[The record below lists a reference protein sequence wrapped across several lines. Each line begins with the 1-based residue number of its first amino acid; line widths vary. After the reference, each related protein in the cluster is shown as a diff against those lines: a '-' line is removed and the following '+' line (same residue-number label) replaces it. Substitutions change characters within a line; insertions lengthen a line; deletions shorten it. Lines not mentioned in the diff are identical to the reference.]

1 MIIDK
6 DEQILVTYVIN
17 NGTSFVTDKT
27 ILNPKY
33 VSNPKYAPK
42 GIYLLNEAE
51 FTEALRDTIA
61 EKVRNGSY
69 SSYNIAIIN
78 WWRYKENRNA

>member
-6 DEQILVTYVIN
+6 DEQILVTYIIN
-17 NGTSFVTDKT
+17 GGSFVTEKV

-42 GIYLLNEAE
+42 GIYLVNEAE

-69 SSYNIAIIN
+69 FSYNIAIIN
-78 WWRYKENRNA
+78 WWRYKEDRNS

>member
-17 NGTSFVTDKT
+17 GKSFVTEKVV
-27 ILNPKY
+27 LNPKY

-42 GIYLLNEAE
+42 SIYMLNEAE

-69 SSYNIAIIN
+69 FSYNIAIIN
-78 WWRYKENRNA
+78 WWRYKEDRNS

>member
-17 NGTSFVTDKT
+17 NGTSFVTEKI

-33 VSNPKYAPK
+33 ASNPKYAPK
-42 GIYLLNEAE
+42 DIYLLNEAE
-51 FTEALRDTIA
+51 FTEALRDTIT

>member
-17 NGTSFVTDKT
+17 GKSFVTEKV

-33 VSNPKYAPK
+33 VSNPKCAPK

-51 FTEALRDTIA
+51 LTEALRDTIA
-61 EKVRNGSY
+61 EKARNGSY
-69 SSYNIAIIN
+69 NNYNIAIVN

>member
-1 MIIDK
+1 MIIGK
-6 DEQILVTYVIN
+6 DEQILVTYTIN
-17 NGTSFVTDKT
+17 SKAFVTEKVV
-27 ILNPKY
+27 LNPKY

-42 GIYLLNEAE
+42 GIYLVNEAE

-69 SSYNIAIIN
+69 FSYNIAIIN
-78 WWRYKENRNA
+78 WWRYKEDRNS

>member
-6 DEQILVTYVIN
+6 DEQILVTYIIDSN
-17 NGTSFVTDKT
+17 SYVTEKV

-33 VSNPKYAPK
+33 ASKPKYAPK
-42 GIYLLNEAE
+42 DIYLLNEAE

-69 SSYNIAIIN
+69 HSYNIAIIN
-78 WWRYKENRNA
+78 WWRYKENRNY

>member
-1 MIIDK
+1 MIVDK
-6 DEQILVTYVIN
+6 DEQILVTYTIN
-17 NGTSFVTDKT
+17 GSSFVTEKV

-33 VSNPKYAPK
+33 VSNPTYAPK

-69 SSYNIAIIN
+69 CSYNIAIIN